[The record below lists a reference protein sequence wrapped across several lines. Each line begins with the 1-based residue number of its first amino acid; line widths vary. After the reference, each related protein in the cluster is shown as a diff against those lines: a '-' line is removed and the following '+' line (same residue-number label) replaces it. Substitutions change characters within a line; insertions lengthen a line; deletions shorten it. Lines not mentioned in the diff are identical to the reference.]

1 MNPHDILLII
11 LFLYLAGEFFELKG
25 LDYPLLKVLFEL
37 IVIILILVLSLNKK
51 EFIDKN
57 QKKLRTISKRLK
69 NLNNLIFNIYF

>member
-51 EFIDKN
+51 ELIDKN
-57 QKKLRTISKRLK
+57 QKKLED
-69 NLNNLIFNIYF
+69 YFQKIKKFK

>member
-1 MNPHDILLII
+1 MNPHEILLII

-25 LDYPLLKVLFEL
+25 LDYPLLKILFEF

-57 QKKLRTISKRLK
+57 QKKLE
-69 NLNNLIFNIYF
+69 NYFQKIKKFK